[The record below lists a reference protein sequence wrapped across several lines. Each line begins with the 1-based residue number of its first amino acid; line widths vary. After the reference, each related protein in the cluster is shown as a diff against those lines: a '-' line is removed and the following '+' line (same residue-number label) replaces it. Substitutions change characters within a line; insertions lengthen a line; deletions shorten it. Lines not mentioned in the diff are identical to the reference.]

1 MLDLWVIIT
10 ILAAFSQNLRSTFQK
25 KLQSDLSDIGA
36 TNVRFLFG
44 LPFAIIYFLFLHN
57 SYEVTL
63 TSIPN
68 KFILFA
74 LIGGVSQIIATF
86 LLLKIFNYKNFAV
99 GTTYSKTE
107 PIQALFFSIL
117 ILGET
122 ISYMGV
128 IGIIIGI
135 FGVIF
140 ISYKSNKLSYDNK
153 PDSKTSIY
161 LGLLSGALFGI
172 AAVMF
177 RGASLSLNL
186 DNLLYSSG
194 LTLLVALF
202 IQTTLLG
209 IYLII
214 TDKNQILLSFDN
226 LKDCTIVGFFGALAS
241 MCWFYAMSIQNVA
254 YVRALGQIELVFTI
268 LMTLIYF
275 KEKISFR
282 EIIGICFI
290 LIGITVIIL
299 NS

>member
-10 ILAAFSQNLRSTFQK
+10 ILAAFSQNLRSAFQK
-25 KLQSDLSDIGA
+25 KLQNDLSDIGA

-226 LKDCTIVGFFGALAS
+226 LKDCIIVGFFGALAS

>member
-10 ILAAFSQNLRSTFQK
+10 ILAAFSQNLRSAFQK
-25 KLQSDLSDIGA
+25 KLQNDLSDIGA

-122 ISYMGV
+122 ISYMGM

-140 ISYKSNKLSYDNK
+140 ISYKSDKLSYDNK
-153 PDSKTSIY
+153 PDSKNSIY

-290 LIGITVIIL
+290 LIGIIVIIL
-299 NS
+299 NG

>member
-74 LIGGVSQIIATF
+74 LLGGLSQIIATF

-282 EIIGICFI
+282 EIMGICFI

>member
-68 KFILFA
+68 KFILFTI
-74 LIGGVSQIIATF
+74 LGGVSQIIATF

-122 ISYMGV
+122 ISYMGM

-140 ISYKSNKLSYDNK
+140 ISYKSDKLSYDNK
-153 PDSKTSIY
+153 PDSKNSIY

>member
-10 ILAAFSQNLRSTFQK
+10 ILAAFSQNLRSAFQK
-25 KLQSDLSDIGA
+25 KLQNDLSDIGA

-122 ISYMGV
+122 TSYMGV

-209 IYLII
+209 IYLLI

-226 LKDCTIVGFFGALAS
+226 FKDCTIVGFFGALAS

>member
-63 TSIPN
+63 NSIPN
-68 KFILFA
+68 KFILFTI
-74 LIGGVSQIIATF
+74 LGGVSQIIATF

-122 ISYMGV
+122 ISYMGM

>member
-226 LKDCTIVGFFGALAS
+226 LKDCIIVGFFGALAS

-282 EIIGICFI
+282 EIMGICFI
-290 LIGITVIIL
+290 LIGITVIVL
-299 NS
+299 NG

>member
-10 ILAAFSQNLRSTFQK
+10 ILAAFSQNLRSAFQK
-25 KLQSDLSDIGA
+25 KLQNDLSDIGA

-68 KFILFA
+68 KFILFT

-122 ISYMGV
+122 TSYMGV

-209 IYLII
+209 IYLLI

-226 LKDCTIVGFFGALAS
+226 FKDCTIVGFFGALAS

>member
-10 ILAAFSQNLRSTFQK
+10 ILAAFSQNLRSAFQK
-25 KLQSDLSDIGA
+25 KLQNDLSDIGA

-68 KFILFA
+68 KFILFTI
-74 LIGGVSQIIATF
+74 LGGVSQIIATF

-122 ISYMGV
+122 ISYMGM

-140 ISYKSNKLSYDNK
+140 ISYKSDKLSYDNK
-153 PDSKTSIY
+153 PDSKNSIY

>member
-122 ISYMGV
+122 TSYMGV

-290 LIGITVIIL
+290 LIGIIVIIL
-299 NS
+299 NG

>member
-10 ILAAFSQNLRSTFQK
+10 ILAAFSQNLRSAFQK
-25 KLQSDLSDIGA
+25 KLQNDLSDIGA

-68 KFILFA
+68 KFILFTI
-74 LIGGVSQIIATF
+74 LGGVSQIIATF

>member
-209 IYLII
+209 IYLLI

-226 LKDCTIVGFFGALAS
+226 FKDCTIVGFFGALAS

-290 LIGITVIIL
+290 LIGIIVIIL
-299 NS
+299 NG

>member
-10 ILAAFSQNLRSTFQK
+10 ILAAFSQNLRSAFQK
-25 KLQSDLSDIGA
+25 KLQNDLSDIGA

>member
-10 ILAAFSQNLRSTFQK
+10 ILAAFSQNLRSAFQK
-25 KLQSDLSDIGA
+25 KLQNDLSDIGA

-68 KFILFA
+68 KFILFTI
-74 LIGGVSQIIATF
+74 LGGVSQIIATF

-122 ISYMGV
+122 ISYMGM

-140 ISYKSNKLSYDNK
+140 ISYKSDKLSYDNK

>member
-122 ISYMGV
+122 ISYMGM

-226 LKDCTIVGFFGALAS
+226 FKDCTIVGFFGALAS

>member
-10 ILAAFSQNLRSTFQK
+10 ILAAFSQNLRSAFQK
-25 KLQSDLSDIGA
+25 KLQNDLSDIGA

-68 KFILFA
+68 KFILFTI
-74 LIGGVSQIIATF
+74 IGGVSQIIATF

-122 ISYMGV
+122 ISYMGM

-140 ISYKSNKLSYDNK
+140 ISYKSDKLSYDNK
-153 PDSKTSIY
+153 PDSKNSIY

>member
-209 IYLII
+209 IYLLI

>member
-10 ILAAFSQNLRSTFQK
+10 ILAAFSQNLRSAFQK
-25 KLQSDLSDIGA
+25 KLQNDLSDIGA

-68 KFILFA
+68 KFILFTI
-74 LIGGVSQIIATF
+74 IGGVSQIIATF
-86 LLLKIFNYKNFAV
+86 LLLKIFNYKNFAI

-122 ISYMGV
+122 ISYMGM

-140 ISYKSNKLSYDNK
+140 ISYKSDKLSYDNK
-153 PDSKTSIY
+153 PDSKNSIY

-290 LIGITVIIL
+290 LIGITVMIL

>member
-74 LIGGVSQIIATF
+74 LIGGLSQIIATF

>member
-68 KFILFA
+68 KFILFTI
-74 LIGGVSQIIATF
+74 LGGVSQIIATF

-122 ISYMGV
+122 ISYMGM

-140 ISYKSNKLSYDNK
+140 ISYKSDKLSYDNK
-153 PDSKTSIY
+153 PDSKNSIY

-282 EIIGICFI
+282 EIIGICWI

>member
-10 ILAAFSQNLRSTFQK
+10 ILAAFSQNLRSAFQK
-25 KLQSDLSDIGA
+25 KLQNDLSDIGA

-68 KFILFA
+68 KFFLFA
-74 LIGGVSQIIATF
+74 LIGGLSQIIATF

-122 ISYMGV
+122 ISYMGM

-140 ISYKSNKLSYDNK
+140 ISYKSDKLSYDNK
-153 PDSKTSIY
+153 SDSKNAIY

>member
-10 ILAAFSQNLRSTFQK
+10 ILAAFSQNLRSAFQK
-25 KLQSDLSDIGA
+25 KLQNDLSDIGA

-122 ISYMGV
+122 ISYMGM

>member
-117 ILGET
+117 ILGER
-122 ISYMGV
+122 ISYMGM

-140 ISYKSNKLSYDNK
+140 ISYKSDKLSYDNK
-153 PDSKTSIY
+153 PDSKNSIY